1 MTTDGVDGTSGRP
14 GTRPG
19 TPAGRAR
26 LVAEDVRVRLGGHDV
41 LDGVSAAFSGGALH
55 AVLGVNGAGKTVLL
69 KALAGLVRCGG
80 AVRLEEGALA
90 GADGEGAGRSD
101 GASGDA
107 RAAGR
112 GPVGA
117 QARRRVA
124 YVPQMGAASSS
135 LTAYEMVLLGRVGE
149 LAWRVPPE
157 VKDEADALID
167 ELGIGTFASQRFST
181 LSGGQRQ
188 IVVMAQALMARPR
201 ALLLDE
207 PTSALDLH
215 RQLQVLEIARGYAR
229 DSGAVVV
236 ASIHDLTLA
245 ARYCASVVLLSG
257 GAVMASGTPAEVM
270 RVETLERAYGVRVE
284 LGRTRDGSLVVT
296 PVGLPGE

>member
-1 MTTDGVDGTSGRP
+1 MMTDGVDGTSGRP

-19 TPAGRAR
+19 TPAGRVR
-26 LVAEDVRVRLGGHDV
+26 LVAEDVRVRLGGRDV

-80 AVRLEEGALA
+80 AVRLEEGAPA
-90 GADGEGAGRSD
+90 GAG
-101 GASGDA
+101 GASGDES
-107 RAAGR
+107 AAGR
-112 GPVGA
+112 GTAGA

-124 YVPQMGAASSS
+124 YVPQMGATSSS
-135 LTAYEMVLLGRVGE
+135 LTAYEMVLLGRVGD

-167 ELGIGTFASQRFST
+167 ELGIGAFASQRFST

-201 ALLLDE
+201 VLLLDE

-215 RQLQVLEIARGYAR
+215 RQLQVLEIARDYAR

-257 GAVMASGTPAEVM
+257 GAVVASGTPAEVM
-270 RVETLERAYGVRVE
+270 RAETLERAYGVRVE